1 MTSIGYDHQGS
12 EVQVQSK
19 DLEGGIYMLESLSI
33 FFWMMDMWRCA
44 LVKASYNERWG
55 ANCESSPSNGDQEN
69 TSNLKKVW

>member
-33 FFWMMDMWRCA
+33 FFWMMDM
-44 LVKASYNERWG
+44 
-55 ANCESSPSNGDQEN
+55 
-69 TSNLKKVW
+69 